1 MKPRSH
7 HPVRSAKKSP
17 SKRPAKKASAK
28 RSYAVRGEEAVAL
41 AVGRALMRKPKVN
54 TALLKMM
61 RRNLDLLPL

>member
-7 HPVRSAKKSP
+7 HPIRSAKKSP

-54 TALLKMM
+54 PVLLKAFQAN
-61 RRNLDLLPL
+61 RDLFDR